1 MPKKKTRQK
10 IRTSDPV
17 LCSAVR
23 FATESGLGLSLVR
36 ELLAN
41 GELPFKQLRQRRWIL
56 RSEALASLRKQTK
69 LPARA
74 PQKVQ
79 QHDAEIRA
87 EA

>member
-41 GELPFKQLRQRRWIL
+41 GELPFKLIRERRWIL
-56 RSEALASLRKQTK
+56 RSEGLAALRKQTK
-69 LPARA
+69 PRPVA
-74 PQKVQ
+74 QKV
-79 QHDAEIRA
+79 HDDAEIRA